1 MGSWRAEE
9 SQPRDRLEDKVP
21 FTWGLCG
28 ARVHM
33 EAGPPILAVGKV
45 EVGTGLRSS
54 GVT

>member
-28 ARVHM
+28 AQVHM
-33 EAGPPILAVGKV
+33 EADPPILAVGKV
-45 EVGTGLRSS
+45 
-54 GVT
+54 GVEY